1 MALEAEKPAPG
12 IALELAPGIRRVL
25 APNPGPMT
33 HWGTN
38 SYVLGRTDAAVI
50 DPGPDDA
57 RHRAAL
63 LAAVAGAR
71 VHAVLVT
78 HAHRDHSAG
87 ARAFAADVGAPVL
100 AFGPPEAGRSP
111 VMSRLAASGRFGGGG
126 EGVDTDFRPDGVL
139 DDGRRIDFGEGALEV
154 VHCPGHFGGHLAFA
168 LGDILFSGDHVM
180 DWATTLI
187 SPPDGDVADFLASC
201 ARLRARADRLCLPG
215 HGPPVTDPAAR
226 LDWLVAHRAEREAE
240 VLAALT
246 HGPARAGDVT
256 RAIYRDIPPGLLPAA
271 SRNVL
276 AHLVDL
282 HERGRIVA
290 SPAPADDAFWQLA
303 V

>member
-12 IALELAPGIRRVL
+12 VAVDVAPGIRRVL

-38 SYVLGRTDAAVI
+38 SYVLGRTDVAVI
-50 DPGPDDA
+50 DPGPDSA
-57 RHRAAL
+57 AHRAAL
-63 LAAVAGAR
+63 LAAVADAR
-71 VHAVLVT
+71 VHTVLVT

-87 ARAFAADVGAPVL
+87 ARAFAAEAGAPVL
-100 AFGPPEAGRSP
+100 AFGPPAAGRSA
-111 VMSRLAASGRFGGGG
+111 VMARFAASGANTAGG
-126 EGVDTDFRPDGVL
+126 EGVDAEFRPDGTL
-139 DDGRRIDFGEGALEV
+139 WDGARIDYGEGSLEV

-180 DWATTLI
+180 GWSTTLI

-201 ARLRARADRLCLPG
+201 ARLRARADRLYLPV

-240 VLAALT
+240 VLAALSQ
-246 HGPARAGDVT
+246 GPARADDIA
-256 RAIYRDIPPGLLPAA
+256 RAIYRDIPGGLLKAA
-271 SRNVL
+271 TRNVL
-276 AHLVDL
+276 AHLIDL
-282 HERGRIVA
+282 HERGRVA
-290 SPAPADDAFWQLA
+290 AAPAPSDDASWHL

>member
-12 IALELAPGIRRVL
+12 IAVELAPGIRRVL

-38 SYVLGRTDAAVI
+38 SYILGAREVAVI

-57 RHRAAL
+57 AHRAAL

-87 ARAFAADVGAPVL
+87 APAFAAAAGAPVL

-111 VMSRLAASGRFGGGG
+111 LMSRMAASGRFGGGG
-126 EGVDTDFRPDGVL
+126 EGVDTNFRPDGTL
-139 DDGRRIDFGEGALEV
+139 DDRGRIDFGEGALEV
-154 VHCPGHFGGHLAFA
+154 VHCPGHFGGHLAFS

-180 DWATTLI
+180 GWSTTLI

-201 ARLRARADRLCLPG
+201 RRLRNRADRLYLPG
-215 HGPPVTDPAAR
+215 HGAPVTDPAAR

-246 HGPARAGDVT
+246 DGPARAGDIT
-256 RAIYRDIPPGLLPAA
+256 RSIYRDIPPGLLPAA

-282 HERGRIVA
+282 HDRDRIVA
-290 SPAPADDAFWQLA
+290 SPAPAEDVFWRLA